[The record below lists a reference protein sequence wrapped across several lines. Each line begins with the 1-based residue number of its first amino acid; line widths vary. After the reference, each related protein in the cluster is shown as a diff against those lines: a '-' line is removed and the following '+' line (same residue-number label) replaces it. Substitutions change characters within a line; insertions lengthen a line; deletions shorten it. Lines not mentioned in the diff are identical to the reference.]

1 MDDQWTACDVLCR
14 GILFPILLTLFTATG
29 ESGWITACYFML
41 AMGILSW
48 ILYAMIPMENDRVEK
63 EKKGGSFW
71 ILLRTAVLSVRCNII
86 FLSLRGAGC
95 HRMDDHIF

>member
-1 MDDQWTACDVLCR
+1 MFSVGAF
-14 GILFPILLTLFTATG
+14 LFPILLTLFTATG

-63 EKKGGSFW
+63 EKKGGVSD
-71 ILLRTAVLSVRCNII
+71 SSQNRCFICALQHYFSI
-86 FLSLRGAGC
+86 SARSRVSSDG
-95 HRMDDHIF
+95 